1 MMWGMEILPFVT
13 HGDFIFS
20 ILGFAAHREK
30 PKPYFSS
37 DEDFLIPKQF
47 PDGIL
52 NSGSLW
58 HQLGPI
64 FRQKLWLVD
73 SAVPLSSSVEVRKSA
88 SHNEIEAFDS
98 WP

>member
-1 MMWGMEILPFVT
+1 MTKTVLNQGISFP
-13 HGDFIFS
+13 H
-20 ILGFAAHREK
+20 
-30 PKPYFSS
+30 
-37 DEDFLIPKQF
+37 PKQF

-88 SHNEIEAFDS
+88 SHNEIEDFDS
-98 WP
+98 